1 MDELFFQDHT
11 FIPGETFIFS
21 DENHHHAIRVLR
33 HLPGDEVW
41 FTDGKGNLVK
51 VLLETSGKKG
61 SSGKILTVTAE
72 PNPLKSRLHLAAGLL
87 KIPSRMDWL
96 IEKGAELSLSSFIP
110 LETHRTVKSAINP
123 DRWEKLSV
131 SALKQSKN
139 VRKVKIE
146 PKVTFQNALSRVAPG
161 CLVLV
166 AHEVRTHSSR
176 LISELDISDFDDIY
190 LFLGPE
196 GGFSPEEIELAVQ
209 SKAQLIWL
217 GSQRL
222 RTETAA
228 LVGLSALH
236 QKLIHY

>member
-1 MDELFFQDHT
+1 MDELFFQNRI
-11 FIPGETFIFS
+11 FVPGENFIFS

-33 HLPGDEVW
+33 HHPGDVVW
-41 FTDGKGNLVK
+41 FTDGNGNLVK
-51 VLLETSGKKG
+51 VLLETSGKRE

-110 LETHRTVKSAINP
+110 LETQRTVKSAINP

-139 VRKVKIE
+139 VRKVRIE
-146 PKVTFQNALSRVAPG
+146 PKLSFSGALSLAAPG
-161 CLVLV
+161 CLALV
-166 AHEVRTHSSR
+166 AHEVRTPVSR
-176 LISELDISDFDDIY
+176 LISELEISDFKDIY

-209 SKAQLIWL
+209 SGAQLIWL

-236 QKLIHY
+236 QKLIQY